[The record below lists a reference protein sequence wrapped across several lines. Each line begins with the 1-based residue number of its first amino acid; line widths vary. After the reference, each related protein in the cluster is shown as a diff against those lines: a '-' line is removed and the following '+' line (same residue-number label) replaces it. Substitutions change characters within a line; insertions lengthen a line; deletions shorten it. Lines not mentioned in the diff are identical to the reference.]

1 MAGVLGK
8 QLLPNRKN
16 VIGRFSYA
24 MKGIMQEP
32 DGLSTLLGL
41 GSTVHMRSVEAHRR
55 EGPGTDIEPPVNQ
68 HRAQN
73 VSHNPQYRNGALM
86 KMNLKLGAIALAMTG
101 LCGAAQAN
109 TLTFNQTVAPVDLIA
124 APGGTLLD
132 SLSSTVTTPTFS
144 GTLRTAVYDGPEAG
158 VNLDF
163 YYQFSN
169 SAGSENSIGR
179 VTGYDF
185 DAWATSV
192 FQTAQAFGIFLAGD
206 TAALSADR
214 DSLGTIGF
222 NMLPDGEAHGK
233 LLPGETSYTFLIR
246 TAATQ
251 YMPGWSGVIDGTAG
265 FAPAFQPAVPEPGTN
280 ALIAAGLG
288 LMGFVVRRRTKRE
301 KMNG

>member
-1 MAGVLGK
+1 
-8 QLLPNRKN
+8 
-16 VIGRFSYA
+16 
-24 MKGIMQEP
+24 MKTRLKV
-32 DGLSTLLGL
+32 GLSA
-41 GSTVHMRSVEAHRR
+41 V
-55 EGPGTDIEPPVNQ
+55 
-68 HRAQN
+68 
-73 VSHNPQYRNGALM
+73 
-86 KMNLKLGAIALAMTG
+86 ALALGG
-101 LCGAAQAN
+101 LCGVAQAN

-132 SLSSTVTTPTFS
+132 SLQSLVSAPTFS

-158 VNLDF
+158 INLDF

-169 SAGSENSIGR
+169 DETSANSVGR

-185 DAWATSV
+185 TNFETSV
-192 FQTAQAFGIFLAGD
+192 FQTGDAFGIFLAGD

-214 DSLGTIGF
+214 DGLGTIGF
-222 NMLPDGEAHGK
+222 NMLPDGEIHGK

-246 TAATQ
+246 TSATQ
-251 YMPGWSGVIDGTAG
+251 YAPGWSGVIDGTAG

-301 KMNG
+301 KSST